1 MSRNTPTRS
10 RLPQQR
16 DMRIG
21 PEPSNLPRTGST
33 RHKAGSNAS
42 ALPQV
47 QRRPAP
53 EATNTAL
60 EQHPQA
66 VTYVYTQLFCGLC
79 GRYMTD
85 IGGLASARL
94 AADILSGKRLGPGVD
109 MLWRLPECFMP
120 QGEGPRSGIEIE
132 RGPHGLRG
140 AAHSMAPLVV
150 KADPRLPRLFLQSWL
165 CFH

>member
-1 MSRNTPTRS
+1 MSSNTPTRS

-21 PEPSNLPRTGST
+21 PEPSNLPRTEST
-33 RHKAGSNAS
+33 RHKTGSNAS
-42 ALPQV
+42 EPPQV
-47 QRRPAP
+47 QRRLAP
-53 EATNTAL
+53 EVTNTAL
-60 EQHPQA
+60 EQHSQA
-66 VTYVYTQLFCGLC
+66 VTYIYTQLVCGLC

-85 IGGLASARL
+85 IGGLASAPL
-94 AADILSGKRLGPGVD
+94 AADILSGKRLGPGAD
-109 MLWRLPECFMP
+109 MLRRFSECFMP
-120 QGEGPRSGIEIE
+120 QGEEPRFGGEME

-165 CFH
+165 WFH